1 MDCLLDGRRVVGRGW
16 RRSLDVAV
24 TSGTESRDAPGQA
37 RCHALGDP
45 PAGATLSAGPNPSA
59 ARPLPELV
67 RQFGHL
73 VAGPFQ
79 VRSPRQ
85 PALAGRLTPVGE
97 LPDHRDVA
105 LDTPDDRV
113 ADRGSVA
120 GVSVRVQEQMEPP
133 VPAGCVTESGLPGD
147 LRR

>member
-1 MDCLLDGRRVVGRGW
+1 MRWRPVTAIGGGGPASKKRLSLSIRAYLPSRTGSCGRAPACPVM
-16 RRSLDVAV
+16 RSAV
-24 TSGTESRDAPGQA
+24 
-37 RCHALGDP
+37 
-45 PAGATLSAGPNPSA
+45 
-59 ARPLPELV
+59 RPRPELV

-79 VRSPRQ
+79 VRGPRQ
-85 PALAGRLTPVGE
+85 HALEDRLTAVSE

-113 ADRGSVA
+113 ADRGPVA

-133 VPAGCVTESGLPGD
+133 VPVGGVTESGCLG
-147 LRR
+147 